1 MPIRYTKRSHFN
13 QLSRNNRKK
22 SFMRI
27 KSRIQRAVPVLG
39 GKFITNC
46 FMHGQ
51 NEWLDAHFI
60 GTQPLATYSL
70 SIQTVRSEYKE
81 LVQDRVWDSS
91 YELSPDRDFLL
102 NDDLRKDPTTGEYIN
117 RREPVRY
124 AELDNMTRLDWAQAQ
139 YKKIADSGEIQV
151 FEKWTLHHDYHNSIG
166 LHATIDVPYLSI
178 KAVNAFIDR
187 FLITETNFLD
197 TTPHTYRYEQLGHW
211 GLNAN
216 ALIDPWDWAEAL
228 KSQPGEEA

>member
-1 MPIRYTKRSHFN
+1 
-13 QLSRNNRKK
+13 
-22 SFMRI
+22 MRI
-27 KSRIQRAVPVLG
+27 QGRIKRAAPVLG

-91 YELSPDRDFLL
+91 YELAPDQDFLL
-102 NDDLRKDPTTGEYIN
+102 DNDLRKDPKTGEYIN

-124 AELDNMTRLDWAQAQ
+124 AELDNMTRLNWAQSH
-139 YKKIADSGEIQV
+139 YKKIADSGEIHV

-166 LHATIDVPYLSI
+166 LHATIDVPYLTI
-178 KAVNAFIDR
+178 EAVNAFIDR
-187 FLITETNFLD
+187 FLITETNFLSP
-197 TTPHTYRYEQLGHW
+197 TPHTYRYEQLDHW

-216 ALIDPWDWAEAL
+216 ALIDPWDWEAAL
-228 KSQPGEEA
+228 TSPPDEDA